1 MQAPGMPYLYPTCD
15 TAAELLAL
23 GCFFIISMNSCILE
37 NCVCFLEENLSLF

>member
-23 GCFFIISMNSCILE
+23 GCFFYYFREQLHS
-37 NCVCFLEENLSLF
+37 